1 MVAREDLRP
10 TRPDDSLKRF
20 INGIK
25 NGKTVP
31 VGLKVA
37 QPNEGYIFYDS
48 TETAH
53 PWNGDTIQVVNDRLA
68 EAQQIMA
75 ETRANLEQTRL
86 DLDAAKDRIQAST
99 GDLSVYDARIQA
111 AEAQVASTAAELD
124 TVQDT
129 LNTTSTDL
137 AGLESRAGSIE
148 SALAQVQQD
157 TMAAQQAAS
166 DATSDANDALA
177 YAQQVKATADNAQA
191 TATNAESAART
202 ANDAATAASNKALEA
217 AGLASAAGRVIY
229 GASAPTATADKQPQ
243 NLWINTSTNAP
254 NRWDGVKWVVVTDKV
269 ATDAAAV
276 AASAQTSAQAAQA
289 AADSAKANAATAQAT
304 ADKAVKDAAAAAST
318 AQAAQVAAGN
328 AQKTADGKTV
338 VQYGT
343 VTPPPNPGATKGD
356 IYYYTGT
363 DNRIIEQWQYSGT
376 TWVKRALES
385 AQLANFDAGYITSG
399 YLDVAKRIQAGSIF
413 ADKLMVGIGDNI
425 FVDPLF
431 TSWAPEVSTARRG
444 VGQGIAGGN
453 AIVIES
459 GTTQRGVYWGG
470 IDKGYQSQAVGN
482 LYRVSAQV
490 HSDTDM
496 TGSANA
502 TIYVRFYNSMTG
514 SWKFGTPSMFSIQ
527 ATTSWQTLAG
537 NFTPPADGFY
547 DRICVGFHVN
557 GSHSSPT
564 YFANPAVR
572 EMKDGSLIVN
582 GSITGDKV
590 NAQSVAASVG
600 QFVKVQATNVEVT
613 GELASRVAQFMD
625 ASAKKLVVSEE
636 AILQHTTLLGTTV
649 ADQLNVRG
657 LLRGRDA
664 ILTGTVDIAQLNVT
678 ETMAAEI
685 ARFMSVETK
694 RAVVS
699 EDAILQ
705 RATVIEN
712 IVTPELVADRI
723 NVKSLGAELLTA
735 GALQTSTAPNA
746 GVKIT
751 SSGYKAY
758 DAAGN
763 ITVDLNGRANKI
775 VGQLS
780 TSADGGA
787 GVNLVQSDLVSGIE
801 LYPAQKNSLTPDN
814 HGSIWYDAASRGS
827 EQGLVLSATRNA
839 AVANTD
845 PAILLRPGTS
855 GIDFQGRFS
864 GQGTAMKTGMQT
876 GTSVPGKGW
885 WTIKVTFPSL
895 MHGDPAVFISPV
907 TENNVECS
915 VGIKNATR
923 FGFEAVVVNQ
933 SSRDSGNAWIKWI
946 ALAI

>member
-111 AEAQVASTAAELD
+111 AEQQVASTAAELD

-129 LNTTSTDL
+129 LTTTSTDL
-137 AGLESRAGSIE
+137 AGLESRTGSVE
-148 SALAQVQQD
+148 SALAQVHQD
-157 TMAAQQAAS
+157 T
-166 DATSDANDALA
+166 
-177 YAQQVKATADNAQA
+177 V
-191 TATNAESAART
+191 
-202 ANDAATAASNKALEA
+202 
-217 AGLASAAGRVIY
+217 
-229 GASAPTATADKQPQ
+229 
-243 NLWINTSTNAP
+243 
-254 NRWDGVKWVVVTDKV
+254 
-269 ATDAAAV
+269 
-276 AASAQTSAQAAQA
+276 
-289 AADSAKANAATAQAT
+289 
-304 ADKAVKDAAAAAST
+304 
-318 AQAAQVAAGN
+318 AAQVAAGN
-328 AQKTADGKTV
+328 AQKSADGKTTT
-338 VQYGT
+338 QYGT

-356 IYYYTGT
+356 TYYYTGT
-363 DNRIIEQWQYSGT
+363 DNRIIETWQWSGT
-376 TWVKRALES
+376 AWVKRKIES

-413 ADKLMVGIGDNI
+413 ADKLTIGIGDNI
-425 FVDPLF
+425 MPPVVP
-431 TSWAPEVSTARRG
+431 TANMPG
-444 VGQGIAGGN
+444 VPASAVVAGGIGSSY
-453 AIVIES
+453 AVKVPAS
-459 GTTQRGVYWGG
+459 ASSAGYYLASPTAGDYLLTATPFTQ
-470 IDKGYQSQAVGN
+470 
-482 LYRVSAQV
+482 YRVSVYAK
-490 HSDTDM
+490 
-496 TGSANA
+496 SATPA
-502 TIYVRFYNSMTG
+502 TAALYVRFVDSSTG
-514 SWKFGTPSMFSIQ
+514 TWSFGTPSAVS
-527 ATTSWQTLAG
+527 ASVGTSWTLVSG
-537 NFTPPADGFY
+537 TVTPPNDGKAY
-547 DRICVGFHVN
+547 DRIYLGLCAVL
-557 GSHSSPT
+557 SHDSDV
-564 YFANPAVR
+564 YFSAPSLR

-582 GSITGDKV
+582 GTITGDKV
-590 NAQSVAASVG
+590 NAQSVAGAVG

-649 ADQLNVRG
+649 ANQLNVRG

-664 ILTGTVDIAQLNVT
+664 ILTGTVDITQLNVT

-712 IVTPELVADRI
+712 IVTPELIANKANIDV
-723 NVKSLGAELLTA
+723 LGSRLITS
-735 GALQTSTAPNA
+735 GTLQTSTAPNA

-751 SSGYKAY
+751 SEGYKAF

-763 ITVDLNGRANKI
+763 LAVNLDGRNNLMVGSFATSTQASSGVKISQGSTIAAIDLYTPNWGGNVTTQNSHGGIWFEVPSALSKRGLNIFATDNAY
-775 VGQLS
+775 VG
-780 TSADGGA
+780 SADPGIMLRPGY
-787 GVNLVQSDLVSGIE
+787 SGIE
-801 LYPAQKNSLTPDN
+801 
-814 HGSIWYDAASRGS
+814 
-827 EQGLVLSATRNA
+827 
-839 AVANTD
+839 
-845 PAILLRPGTS
+845 
-855 GIDFQGRFS
+855 FQGRFA
-864 GQGTAMKTGMQT
+864 GTGSAMKVGMQT
-876 GTSVPGKGW
+876 GVSVAKDGW
-885 WTIKVTFPSL
+885 WTMKVTFPSP
-895 MHGDPAVFISPV
+895 MQTDPAVFISPV
-907 TENNVECS
+907 TANNVECS
-915 VGIKNATR
+915 IGIMNATR
-923 FGFEAVVVNQ
+923 FGFEAVVVNK
-933 SSRDSGNAWIKWI
+933 SLRDSGTAWLKWI
-946 ALAI
+946 AFSI